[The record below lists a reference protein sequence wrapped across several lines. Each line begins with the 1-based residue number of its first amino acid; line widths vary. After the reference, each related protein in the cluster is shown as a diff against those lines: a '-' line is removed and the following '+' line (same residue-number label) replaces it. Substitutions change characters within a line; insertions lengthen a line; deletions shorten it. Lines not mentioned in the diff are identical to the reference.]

1 MKLFKKLQLFQYI
14 ILLIL
19 LYRKKNKKNTYI
31 GDDEVKNIKS
41 IISDERCM
49 DNFDYFYTFRSQ
61 NLLVY
66 FCKNTETN
74 EHIIYF
80 DGIQNFGEFIDYCIS
95 KISKNTDDFIN
106 NILYSNGELTPL
118 YESLDKSL
126 DKSLDIYGAL
136 NIIKDTHY
144 AKNDTIKIYGYSLG
158 GVFSQYFVDNIK
170 DTGISFDI
178 INIESWVE
186 KSKCPNIYNK
196 KSFMY
201 TLRNFD
207 DPVLFFNIDY
217 DKLDEE
223 YLSDNYFLNTF
234 PCGIIKFFR
243 DQHSMSYN
251 MKCIKN

>member
-144 AKNDTIKIYGYSLG
+144 AKNDTIKIYVYSLG
-158 GVFSQYFVDNIK
+158 GVFYQYFFYQLDN
-170 DTGISFDI
+170 D
-178 INIESWVE
+178 
-186 KSKCPNIYNK
+186 
-196 KSFMY
+196 
-201 TLRNFD
+201 L
-207 DPVLFFNIDY
+207 
-217 DKLDEE
+217 
-223 YLSDNYFLNTF
+223 
-234 PCGIIKFFR
+234 
-243 DQHSMSYN
+243 
-251 MKCIKN
+251 